1 MSYDSTDEAA
11 DLDEQQ
17 VLADFK
23 VRFQQ
28 AKQHSQHWRKEVK
41 DLYDM
46 KAGHQWTPEDEADL
60 RHKYQGTYPMVT
72 FNLADKYSDAI
83 NGMQINN
90 RQEIRFFPRKE
101 GTVGIDEYATG
112 IVKWNRDQCEAEDEE
127 SDMFADLFWVGMGW
141 IEHFLD
147 DTEEAEGW
155 IAQERRDALEMYWDP
170 MARKKNLVDRRYNIR
185 IKPMTGEEYEDFFGA
200 EPENLSLENVGN
212 EFQLEEGA
220 PLVIPIPHDYGTS
233 TGGSANSPK
242 PIYVADYQ
250 WYENETEYSVT
261 ALFPNSSQPMTQVF
275 EEKEWKK
282 IKSVMDKNGI
292 QYQVTEK
299 AAKCYYRCWIAGD
312 GIMKAAGA
320 KDKII
325 KLAVKGFTYEAIT
338 GKRDRNTNTWYGMGR
353 SIRDPQMWVNKFF
366 SSILYTLSTN
376 AKGGLMVEES
386 AAANQKKLEESWADP
401 ASISTFADGA
411 LSNGRVQPKP
421 AATYPAGMD
430 KLMTFALEALP
441 MTSGL
446 NPEVL
451 GLSQRD
457 QPNSLEENRKKSAIA
472 IVAWAFDAMR
482 RYYKR
487 SGRLM
492 LDMVK
497 EYLGEG
503 QLIKI
508 VGQEGAQYVPLMKQ
522 SLSNQYDIVVDE
534 SPTSTNMQER
544 MWGIL
549 MQMIPMAISA
559 NIPIPPEVID
569 YSPLSED
576 LKQKWKQKLQPDPQ
590 AQQMQQ
596 AHQQL
601 QMAAGQA
608 KVAVDQSKAE
618 LNKADAQ
625 LKQVEAQTGQIAMP
639 TKIALDQ
646 AEAVHKAAQAGH
658 LQAGGGN

>member
-1 MSYDSTDEAA
+1 MSQETTDEISE
-11 DLDEQQ
+11 LDTDQ
-17 VLADFK
+17 VLSDFK
-23 VRFQQ
+23 LRLNQS
-28 AKQHSQHWRKEVK
+28 KQHSQEWRQEAK

-46 KAGHQWTPEDEADL
+46 KAGHQWNPQDEADL
-60 RHKYQGTYPMVT
+60 KKKYQGTYPMVT

-83 NGMQINN
+83 NGMQVNN
-90 RQEIRFFPRKE
+90 RQEIRFFPRKQ
-101 GTVGIDEYATG
+101 GTVSIDEYATG
-112 IVKWNRDQCEAEDEE
+112 VVKWNRDQCEAEDEE
-127 SDMFADLFWVGMGW
+127 SDMFSDVFWIGMGW

-147 DTEEAEGW
+147 DSTEAEGW

-170 MARKKNLVDRRYNIR
+170 MARKKNLVDRRYQIR
-185 IKPMTGEEYEDFFGA
+185 IKPMTTDEYEDFFD
-200 EPENLSLENVGN
+200 EDTNSLNI
-212 EFQLEEGA
+212 EGIGSELDLDGT
-220 PLVIPIPHDYGTS
+220 PQIIPINHDYGDS
-233 TGGSANSPK
+233 QGGSNSPK

-250 WYENETEYSVT
+250 WFDNAVEYSVT
-261 ALFPNSSQPMTQVF
+261 ALFPNSPQPLTQVF
-275 EEKEWKK
+275 DETEWKN
-282 IKSVMDKNGI
+282 IKKVMDKNGI
-292 QYQVTEK
+292 QYQAIQK
-299 AAKCYYRCWIAGD
+299 SGKSYYRCWIAGD
-312 GIMKAAGA
+312 KILKPVGA

-325 KLAVKGFTYEAIT
+325 KLAINGFTYEAIT
-338 GKRDRNTNTWYGMGR
+338 GKRDRNNNTWYGMGR

-366 SSILYTLSTN
+366 SSILYTLATN
-376 AKGGLMVEES
+376 AKGGLMAEAS
-386 AAANQKKLEESWADP
+386 SFDNKKKAEESWADP
-401 ASISTFADGA
+401 ASITVFADGA
-411 LSNGRVQPKP
+411 LSQGRIQPKP
-421 AATYPAGMD
+421 PATYPAGMD

-472 IVAWAFDAMR
+472 IVSWAFDAMR

-492 LDMVK
+492 LGMIK
-497 EYLGEG
+497 EYMGEG

-508 VGQEGAQYVPLMKQ
+508 VGQEGAQYVPLLKQ
-522 SLSNQYDIVVDE
+522 NLSAQYDIVVDE

-559 NIPIPPEVID
+559 QIPIPPEVID

-576 LKQKWKQKLQPDPQ
+576 LKQKWKQKLNPPPDPQ
-590 AQQMQQ
+590 AQAIQQ
-596 AHQQL
+596 AHQKL
-601 QMAAGQA
+601 VLDAAQA

-618 LNKADAQ
+618 LNKADAN
-625 LKQVEAQTGQIAMP
+625 LKTVEAETGKIAAP
-639 TKIALDQ
+639 IKIALDQ
-646 AEAVHKAAQAGH
+646 IEGVHKAAQAGH